1 MSAHVSKV
9 CVIGGSGF
17 VGRHVLHLLAAGNCN
32 VRVPTRR
39 RERAKQLILLP
50 NVEGVEANVHAA
62 AELAQLVHGM
72 DAVVNLVGV
81 LHDARGERGFEQ
93 AHVELT
99 RKVIAACEAGGVR
112 RYLHMSALGA
122 DVNGASQYQ
131 RTKGAAE
138 ALVRASSLD
147 WTIFRPSV
155 IFGRDDSF
163 LNLFALL
170 LKLLPA
176 MFLASPNTRFQPVFV
191 EDVARAL
198 VHSIT
203 DVATCGKSYDLCGP
217 RVYTLRELV
226 ALVGAL
232 TGHRRPIIG
241 LNAALSYLQAFAME
255 LLPVKLM
262 TRDNYYSMKVDNV
275 SAAPFPF
282 GIVPAAIEA
291 MAPAWLGNDTPR
303 ARYRSYRSRMPRGI
317 AR

>member
-1 MSAHVSKV
+1 MELKNV

-17 VGRHVLHLLAAGNCN
+17 VGRHVLHLLAAQSCN

-39 RERAKQLILLP
+39 RERAKHLILLP
-50 NVEGVEANVHAA
+50 NVDVVEANVHAED
-62 AELAQLVHGM
+62 ELAQLVSGM
-72 DAVVNLVGV
+72 DAVINLVGV
-81 LHDARGERGFEQ
+81 LHDARGARGFEQ
-93 AHVELT
+93 AHVELP
-99 RKVIAACEAGGVR
+99 RKVLAACQASGVR
-112 RYLHMSALGA
+112 RYVHMSALGA
-122 DVNGASQYQ
+122 DVNGPSGYL

-138 ALVRASSLD
+138 ALVRASRLD
-147 WTIFRPSV
+147 WTLFRPSV

-163 LNLFALL
+163 LNVFALL
-170 LKLLPA
+170 LKMLPV
-176 MFLASPNTRFQPVFV
+176 MFLASPNSRFQPVFV
-191 EDVARAL
+191 EDVARAF
-198 VHSIT
+198 VHSLA

-226 ALVGAL
+226 ALVGAM
-232 TGHRRPIIG
+232 TGHRRTIIG

-275 SAAPFPF
+275 SAEPFPF

-291 MAPAWLGNDTPR
+291 MAPAWFGSDLPR
-303 ARYRSYRSRMPRGI
+303 ARYGLYRNRTPRGI